1 MLKYF
6 MKEALKE
13 AEKALEEGE
22 IPVGA
27 VIARG
32 GKIISRAHNL
42 KETLK
47 DPTAHAEILA
57 IRQAAGV
64 LENWRLDGCDLYV
77 TVEPCPMCAGAIVQA
92 RIDRLIYGVMDFKAG
107 ACGSVFNIVQERRLN
122 HRVEIIS
129 GIMEDDC
136 GNLLKAFFKNLRI

>member
-6 MKEALKE
+6 MKEALNE
-13 AEKALEEGE
+13 AQKAIEKGE
-22 IPVGA
+22 IPIGA
-27 VIARG
+27 VVTRG

-42 KETLK
+42 KEMLK

-57 IRQAAGV
+57 IRQAAEAVGD
-64 LENWRLDGCDLYV
+64 WRLEGCDIYV

-92 RIDRLIYGVMDFKAG
+92 RIDRLVYGVMDLKAG
-107 ACGSVFNIVQERRLN
+107 ACGSVFNIAREKRLN
-122 HRVEIIS
+122 HQVEIIS

-136 GNLLKAFFKNLRI
+136 RNLLKAFFKNLRI